1 MLEVQLPQLEEYQ
14 KALLNTF
21 IEHQTDTVITVSA
34 RRQIGKSIGVQVL
47 LIWASLNKKGV
58 SLYCSPTQAQSR
70 KAYNDI
76 VNTLNGTSLLKKRND
91 SLLTLTFCNDSTI
104 MFKSSEQKDALRG
117 FTVSN
122 VLVVDEASFIPDSTI
137 YELLWPMTNVWRS
150 TIILVST
157 PKFKKG
163 AFYESYI
170 RGVQGLPGYI
180 TINYNDWDTSKY
192 LSAEKLEMY
201 RMTLPKLVFQSEY
214 LGEFISG
221 EGAVFDNFRNC
232 VGTALVRPELPLTIT
247 VDWSGNT
254 NNDYNVLTFGQVQYG
269 TLTVFNQQAWNN
281 STTQTT
287 IDRIIN
293 AVKSYVDQGLTEF
306 NIIVEKNSIGQVY
319 FQLLVEQMQLY
330 VDSYNVNV
338 SYNDEIEVNCSTF
351 ITTQSSKDTIIKQLS
366 TLFEHNKIV
375 IPADEQLLLELS
387 IFEAKQSNN
396 GQLSYSAPTGMHDD
410 RVMSLAFQMRDCY
423 NTIM

>member
-1 MLEVQLPQLEEYQ
+1 MLVELPKLEDYQ
-14 KALLNTF
+14 KALLDTF
-21 IEHQTDTVITVSA
+21 IAHQTDTVITVSA

-76 VNTLNGTSLLKKRND
+76 VNCVTDTQLLKKRND

-137 YELLWPMTNVWRS
+137 YELLWPMTNVWRAS
-150 TIILVST
+150 IILVST

-170 RGVQGLPGYI
+170 RGIQEMPGYI
-180 TINYNDWDTSKY
+180 TINYNNWDTSKY
-192 LSAEKLEMY
+192 LSNEKLEMY
-201 RMTLPKLVFQSEY
+201 RSTLPKLVFQSEY

-232 VGTALVRPELPLTIT
+232 VSETNAIAGLPLQLT

-254 NNDYNVLTFGQVQYG
+254 GNDNNVITCAQIQNGKLVVLEQK
-269 TLTVFNQQAWNN
+269 AWNN
-281 STTQTT
+281 STTQLT
-287 IDRIIN
+287 IDKIIN
-293 AVKSYVDQGLTEF
+293 TIKHYIDLGVHSY
-306 NIIVEKNSIGQVY
+306 NIVVEKNSIGQVY
-319 FQLLVEQMQLY
+319 FQLLTEQIEEF
-330 VDSYNVNV
+330 VDNYNDAASYN
-338 SYNDEIEVNCSTF
+338 SEIDATCSTF
-351 ITTQSSKDTIIKQLS
+351 ITTQKSKDNIIKQLS
-366 TLFEHNKIV
+366 TLFEQNKII
-375 IPADEQLLLELS
+375 IPNDEQLILELS
-387 IFEAKQSNN
+387 TFEAKVSNN
-396 GQLSYSAPTGMHDD
+396 GQMSYSAPVGMKDD
-410 RVMSLAFQMRDCY
+410 RVMSLAFQMRDYY
-423 NTIM
+423 NEVV